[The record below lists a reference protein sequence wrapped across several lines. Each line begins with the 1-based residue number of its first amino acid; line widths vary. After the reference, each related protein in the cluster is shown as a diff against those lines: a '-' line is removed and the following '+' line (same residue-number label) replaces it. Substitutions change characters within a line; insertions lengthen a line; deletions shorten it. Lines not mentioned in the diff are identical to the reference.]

1 MEAKDMSL
9 EGYEQLKLENQ
20 LCFPLYAAAKEV
32 VRKYKPVLDELDLT
46 YTQYI
51 TMMVLWEKES
61 LNVKELGS
69 MLYLD
74 SGTLT
79 PLLKKLEA
87 KGYVTRQRCKEDE
100 RNLIICITEKGEALK
115 AKAAHIPGDMTCRF
129 VNISEEE
136 IKILYHALYKLLSVN

>member
-1 MEAKDMSL
+1 MSL

-32 VRKYKPVLDELDLT
+32 VRQYKPVLDELDLT

-87 KGYVTRQRCKEDE
+87 KGYVTRSRCKEDE
-100 RNLIICITEKGEALK
+100 RNLIISITEKGDALK
-115 AKAAHIPGDMTCRF
+115 KRAANIPGDMTEKF
-129 VNISEEE
+129 VNITNDE
-136 IKILYHALYKLLSVN
+136 IKVMYHALYKLLSQVQ

>member
-1 MEAKDMSL
+1 MSL
-9 EGYEQLKLENQ
+9 EGYEQLKLEKQ

-32 VRKYKPVLDELDLT
+32 VRKYKPFLDKLDLT

-51 TMMVLWEKES
+51 AMMVLWEKES

-69 MLYLD
+69 ALYLD

-87 KGYVTRQRCKEDE
+87 KGYVTRCRCKEDE
-100 RNLIICITEKGEALK
+100 RNLIIQITDKGEALK
-115 AKAAHIPGDMTCRF
+115 EQAAKIPCEMTENWI
-129 VNISEEE
+129 NISEEE
-136 IKILYHALYKLLSVN
+136 IKVMYHALYKLLSQV

>member
-1 MEAKDMSL
+1 MSL
-9 EGYEQLKLENQ
+9 EKFEQLKLENQ

-32 VRKYKPVLDELDLT
+32 VRKYKPYLDELDLT

-51 TMMVLWEKES
+51 TMMVLWEKEQ

-69 MLYLD
+69 VLYLD

-87 KGYVTRQRCKEDE
+87 KGYITRQRSQEDE
-100 RNLIICITEKGEALK
+100 RNLIICITEKGDALK
-115 AKAAHIPGDMTCRF
+115 EKAAGIPKEVTDKY
-129 VNISEEE
+129 VNLTKDE
-136 IKILYHALYKLLSVN
+136 IHSLYHALYKMLSQV

>member
-1 MEAKDMSL
+1 MSL
-9 EGYEQLKLENQ
+9 EGYEQLKLEKQ

-32 VRKYKPVLDELDLT
+32 VRKYKPYLDELDLT

-69 MLYLD
+69 ILYLD

-87 KGYVTRQRCKEDE
+87 KGYVSRQRCKEDE
-100 RNLIICITEKGEALK
+100 RNLIICITEKGNALK
-115 AKAAHIPGDMTCRF
+115 EKAATIPSDMTEKF
-129 VNISEEE
+129 VNLTAEE
-136 IKILYHALYKLLSVN
+136 IKIMYHALYKLLSQVQQP

>member
-1 MEAKDMSL
+1 MSL

-32 VRKYKPVLDELDLT
+32 VRQYKPVLDELDLT

-87 KGYVTRQRCKEDE
+87 KGYVTRSRCKEDE
-100 RNLIICITEKGEALK
+100 RNLIISITEKGDALK
-115 AKAAHIPGDMTCRF
+115 KRAANIPGDMTEKF
-129 VNISEEE
+129 VNISNDE
-136 IKILYHALYKLLSVN
+136 IKVMYHALYKLLSQVQ

>member
-1 MEAKDMSL
+1 MEARGMSL

-32 VRKYKPVLDELDLT
+32 VRKYKPFLDELDLT

-51 TMMVLWEKES
+51 VMMVLWENES
-61 LNVKELGS
+61 MNVKELGS
-69 MLYLD
+69 KLYLD

-87 KGYVTRQRCKEDE
+87 KGYITRCRCKEDE
-100 RNLIICITEKGEALK
+100 RNLIIQIAEKGDALK
-115 AKAAHIPGDMTCRF
+115 EKAAHIPGRMTEKWL
-129 VNISEEE
+129 NISTEEA
-136 IKILYHALYKLLSVN
+136 KTMYHALYRLLSQI

>member
-1 MEAKDMSL
+1 MSL

-32 VRKYKPVLDELDLT
+32 VRKYKPYLDELDLT

-51 TMMVLWEKES
+51 TMMVLWENES
-61 LNVKELGS
+61 MNVKELGS
-69 MLYLD
+69 KLYLD

-87 KGYVTRQRCKEDE
+87 KGYITRCRCKEDE
-100 RNLIICITEKGEALK
+100 RNLIIQITEEGEALK
-115 AKAAHIPGDMTCRF
+115 EKAVNVPSQMTEKWL
-129 VNISEEE
+129 NISTDEV
-136 IKILYHALYKLLSVN
+136 KNMYHALYKLLSQI

>member
-1 MEAKDMSL
+1 MSL

-32 VRKYKPVLDELDLT
+32 VRKYKPLLDKLDLT

-51 TMMVLWEKES
+51 TMMALWEKES

-79 PLLKKLEA
+79 PLLKKLEL
-87 KGYVTRQRCKEDE
+87 KGYVTRCRCKEDE

-115 AKAAHIPGDMTCRF
+115 EKAAKIP
-129 VNISEEE
+129 EE
-136 IKILYHALYKLLSVN
+136 IACKYVNLTKEELEVVYHALYKLLALA